1 MLIHYLWSF
10 LVLLSG
16 LVLLVWSADKFV
28 DGSAATARHYGVS
41 PLFIGMIIVGFGT
54 SVPEMTVSVLAAIQ
68 GNPGIAIGNAYGSN
82 ITNIA
87 LILGATAL
95 LRPVQFQSAVLR
107 KELPVLVGVTLLTAW
122 QVSDGE
128 LSRADAAVLLLVFAA
143 LITWT
148 IVTNI
153 QNRNGTVSAATE
165 SIQESGLSRR
175 AAITWMFVG
184 LVLIV
189 VSSKLFVWG
198 AVRIAG
204 LMGVS
209 ELIIGL
215 TIVAIGTSLPEFA
228 SSLAAS
234 RKGENDIIVGNIIG
248 SNLFNT
254 LVVIGLAAAVKP
266 MHVDHEVIYRDL
278 PTMGFLTVL
287 LLLMGFR
294 KRGTAQISR
303 LNGGVLVVIYAIYMA
318 YLLLT

>member
-1 MLIHYLWSF
+1 LLIHYLWSF